1 MSAET
6 SDRSQVQ
13 RRADY
18 LLPEERVV
26 GSQDPL
32 AQAEAILAESDR
44 RTSDVPAQSDPS
56 PRRRTSAE
64 SDPSWERRTSA
75 ETVTPTD

>member
-6 SDRSQVQ
+6 SDAESSDRSQVE
-13 RRADY
+13 RRAEY
-18 LLPEERVV
+18 LLPEERAV

-44 RTSDVPAQSDPS
+44 RTSDVPAQSD
-56 PRRRTSAE
+56 A
-64 SDPSWERRTSA
+64 SWERRTSA
-75 ETVTPTD
+75 ETVAPPD